1 VVMDSG
7 DTLERD
13 FESVRS
19 LGAQASDVRGDCRVV
34 DPDEPRTR
42 KSARLDGLFGR

>member
-34 DPDEPRTR
+34 DLDEPRTR
-42 KSARLDGLFGR
+42 KSARLDGSFGR